1 MVDPRPRREDYVD
14 IHEWA
19 QAMKVW
25 NQNNNVASGDL
36 VRQWNEG
43 RKNA

>member
-1 MVDPRPRREDYVD
+1 MTTGRPKQEDYVD
-14 IHEWA
+14 LHEWA

-25 NQNNNVASGDL
+25 NERNNVTSDDL

-43 RKNA
+43 RKRS